1 MHSLELISGI
11 DEQMTGTGTSGIWD
25 ETGDGSSLQHAAQSG
40 AVTVHIYGGLGNQMF
55 QYACGR
61 ALALR
66 HGSGFRIDNR
76 DFSAGPGQTFG
87 LQHFNIVRDTGVDEK
102 LPPRKQQRLR
112 YLKWRYLNRP
122 PKFIRESGTAF
133 HPSIVDLK
141 GSCVLH
147 GYWQSERYFED
158 FADQIRTELSIATPP
173 SDTNRQM
180 LAEIANLPTVS
191 VHIRRGDYI
200 SNPKALKFHG
210 TCSQDYYSKAARHI
224 ADNMS
229 VEPIFFVFSDEPEWA
244 RDHLGLPFETRIVD
258 HNDSLNN
265 YEDMRL
271 MASCNH
277 NIIAN
282 SSFSWWGAW
291 LNPSL
296 EKIVVAPANWVTD
309 AADEN
314 PHITPKSWLRFEG

>member
-1 MHSLELISGI
+1 
-11 DEQMTGTGTSGIWD
+11 MTGTGTSGIAD
-25 ETGDGSSLQHAAQSG
+25 EAGVGGGLQSAAQSG
-40 AVTVHIYGGLGNQMF
+40 TVTVHIYGGLGNQMF

-66 HGSGFRIDNR
+66 HGAGFRIDSR

-102 LPPRKQQRLR
+102 LPPSKRQRLR
-112 YLKWRYLNRP
+112 YLMWRYLKRS
-122 PKFIRESGTAF
+122 PKFIRESGTVF
-133 HPSIVDLK
+133 DPDILDLK
-141 GSCVLH
+141 SSCVLH

-158 FADQIRTELSIATPP
+158 FADQIRNELSIATPA
-173 SDTNRQM
+173 SETNRQM
-180 LAEIANLPTVS
+180 LAEIAGLPAVS
-191 VHIRRGDYI
+191 LHLRRGDYV
-200 SNPKALKFHG
+200 SNPKALKYHG
-210 TCSQDYYSKAARHI
+210 TCSQDYYRSAARHVAEI
-224 ADNMS
+224 MPL
-229 VEPIFFVFSDEPEWA
+229 EPIFFVFSDEPEWA
-244 RDHLGLPFETRIVD
+244 KDHLDLPFETRIVD
-258 HNDSLNN
+258 HNDSFNN

-291 LNPSL
+291 LNPSP
-296 EKIVVAPANWVTD
+296 EKIVVAPANWVSD
-309 AADEN
+309 PAHEN